1 LIWKKQKVLAVNV
14 INLVDVNVIIIGII
28 FESEETTVFECNRIS
43 CKGYCDLVA
52 VIDLDFRQGRNK
64 SFWM

>member
-14 INLVDVNVIIIGII
+14 NNLVDLNVIIIGII

-52 VIDLDFRQGRNK
+52 VIDLDFRQ
-64 SFWM
+64 

>member
-1 LIWKKQKVLAVNV
+1 MILKKQKVLAVNV

-28 FESEETTVFECNRIS
+28 FESEETTVFKCNRIS

-52 VIDLDFRQGRNK
+52 VIDLDFRQ
-64 SFWM
+64 

>member
-1 LIWKKQKVLAVNV
+1 MIWKKQKVLAVNV

>member
-1 LIWKKQKVLAVNV
+1 LISKKQKVLAVNV

-52 VIDLDFRQGRNK
+52 VIDLDFRQ
-64 SFWM
+64 